1 MREIID
7 FIRSTVLKWGYLGAV
22 IGISGGID
30 SAVVGKLA
38 VDALGKKNVFGLLM
52 PERDSSKDTLE
63 DSKLVARFL
72 GIDFKV
78 KNISSV
84 LRAVG
89 CYRLQPPAL
98 LIPQSVKERYVRDK
112 WQQLSSDPFLDDL
125 ADRGSEEFKRGLA
138 FYRAKHRVRMVSL
151 YLEAEKRGYAVLGT
165 TNKTEWLCG
174 LYVKWGDDS
183 SDIEPIKHLLKTE
196 VMDLARD
203 LRIPSRI
210 IEKPPSPD
218 LIPGVNDET
227 AFGLQ
232 LNELDEVL
240 REIEAGKAP
249 NPHDR
254 KVMRVM
260 EILQAVEHRKL
271 RNISIIQKK

>member
-1 MREIID
+1 MREIVD
-7 FIRSTVLKWGYLGAV
+7 FIRSTVLKWGYRGAV

-38 VDALGKKNVFGLLM
+38 VDALGNRNVFGLLM

-63 DSKLVARFL
+63 DSKLVAHFL

-78 KNISSV
+78 KNISSI

-98 LIPQSVKERYVRDK
+98 LIPQSFKERYVRDK

-183 SDIEPIKHLLKTE
+183 SDIEPIKHLFKTE
-196 VMDLARD
+196 VISLARE
-203 LRIPSRI
+203 LGIPERI

-218 LIPGVNDET
+218 LIPGVTDET
-227 AFGLQ
+227 AFGMSFT
-232 LNELDEVL
+232 ELDEAL
-240 REIEAGKAP
+240 IKIEAGEKP
-249 NPHDR
+249 NPHDKKAVR
-254 KVMRVM
+254 IM
-260 EILQAVEHRKL
+260 EIVKAAEHRQF
-271 RNISIIQKK
+271 RNLSIFQQK

>member
-1 MREIID
+1 MREIVD
-7 FIRSTVLKWGYLGAV
+7 FIKSTVQKWGYRGAV

-52 PERDSSKDTLE
+52 PERDSSKDTME
-63 DSKLVARFL
+63 HSKLVADFL
-72 GIDFKV
+72 GINFKV
-78 KNISSV
+78 KKISSV
-84 LRAVG
+84 LRSVG
-89 CYRLQPPAL
+89 SYKLEPPAL
-98 LIPQSVKERYVRDK
+98 LIPQSVKEKYVRDK
-112 WQQLSSDPFLDDL
+112 WKKLSSDPFLDDL
-125 ADRGSEEFKRGLA
+125 TDGSNEEFKRGLA
-138 FYRAKHRVRMVSL
+138 FYRAKHRVRMVLL
-151 YLEAEKRGYAVLGT
+151 YLEAEKKGYAVLGT

-183 SDIEPIKHLLKTE
+183 SDIEPIKHLFKTE

-203 LRIPSRI
+203 LRIPERI

-218 LIPGVNDET
+218 LIPRVNDVT

-232 LNELDEVL
+232 MNELDEVL
-240 REIEAGKAP
+240 REIESGKAP
-249 NPHDR
+249 DPHDR

-260 EILQAVEHRKL
+260 EILQAAEHRKL
-271 RNISIIQKK
+271 RNLSIIQQK